1 LLDAGRTKEAREKL
15 AKETGIPEE
24 VLTEFV
30 NRADISRKINVAKA
44 VDYYCKAGYDT
55 FDKIRMADHG
65 EFRDRV
71 WEYASAHGITSK
83 YMIDGGYVGYA
94 RVHPRVVQ

>member
-1 LLDAGRTKEAREKL
+1 
-15 AKETGIPEE
+15 
-24 VLTEFV
+24 
-30 NRADISRKINVAKA
+30 
-44 VDYYCKAGYDT
+44 
-55 FDKIRMADHG
+55 MADHS

-71 WEYASAHGITSK
+71 WEYASAHGITSQ